1 MNKSRF
7 QTSIEEFGQKIF
19 KILKTDRD
27 VVIAVSGFTGEGKS
41 TFMHKLAKA
50 YAKVAGVNY
59 QFDKSMTWSRK
70 ELTMWID
77 GLGEQKT
84 GQKPEY
90 SVVVAD
96 ELISMFYNRN
106 FTNTDQ
112 KSAIELLNK
121 CRDRHLLIMG
131 AVPVFFQLD
140 VAFRSRVR
148 FFVYIIMR
156 GVALVFQQER
166 NPFSRDPWSVSQ
178 NYHLFERRI
187 SLSKSPNFLGVIH
200 YDDFDEQEKEDY
212 YKLRNEKRLNTES
225 SSQGKSNNS
234 TLSQYVEKSAKDE
247 LIKMIIEHSEI
258 KGNKLTIDFDKLKE
272 LSFC

>member
-7 QTSIEEFGQKIF
+7 ETSAENFSNKIF

-27 VVIAVSGFTGEGKS
+27 VVIAVGGFTGEGKS

-50 YAKVAGVNY
+50 YSKVANVSY
-59 QFDKSMTWSRK
+59 EFDKSMTWSRK

-77 GLGEQKT
+77 GIGENKT

-106 FTNTDQ
+106 FTNKDQ
-112 KSAIELLNK
+112 KSTIELLNK

-166 NPFSRDPWSVSQ
+166 NPFSRDPWSVAQ
-178 NYHLFERRI
+178 NYHLFSHRI

-225 SSQGKSNNS
+225 SNQGKSQNS
-234 TLSQYVEKSAKDE
+234 TLSQYVEESAKKE
-247 LIKMIIEHSEI
+247 LIELIIKNSEI
-258 KGNKLTIDFDKLKE
+258 KGNKLTIDFDKLKA
-272 LSFC
+272 LT